1 MSSKTLSSLLWL
13 IRKQTRLV
21 GLMERRSDELERL
34 KARIAEIE
42 AELGALAV
50 QRSQIE
56 SVMKLHEVQVDP
68 QDLRAIRPHETKRL
82 LGHGG
87 ITRAVLAY
95 LRDAPGHTATTV
107 ELVAAVI
114 GHMKAKPS
122 PKDLDKIKRRVRVR
136 LSIMASAGR
145 LVPVRGLDYCTP
157 CSWRLATAPPETPS
171 EFPAVGPGVDAA

>member
-21 GLMERRSDELERL
+21 GLMERRSEELRRL
-34 KARIAEIE
+34 KARVADIE
-42 AELGALAV
+42 AEIGALTA

-82 LGHGG
+82 LEHGG
-87 ITRAVLAY
+87 ITRVIMAV

-114 GHMKAKPS
+114 HHMKSEPS
-122 PKDLDKIKRRVRVR
+122 PNELQNVKCRVRVR

-145 LVPVRGLDYCTP
+145 LVPVRGRDCP
-157 CSWRLATAPPETPS
+157 VRRRNQP
-171 EFPAVGPGVDAA
+171 